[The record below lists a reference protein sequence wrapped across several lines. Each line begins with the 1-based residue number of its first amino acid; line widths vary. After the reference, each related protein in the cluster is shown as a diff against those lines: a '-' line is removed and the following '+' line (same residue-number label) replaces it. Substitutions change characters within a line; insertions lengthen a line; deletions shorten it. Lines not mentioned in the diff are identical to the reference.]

1 MNILVIIPA
10 RKNSKRCIGKNT
22 RLLDGIPL
30 INWTLNLQ
38 ILQQFKTGC
47 VTTNINEILN
57 TCENYRY
64 DGIKRPNNLC
74 QDNSTEFEFIKH
86 TLTWYRKRGQT
97 FDDVAV
103 LYPTTPF
110 KRSETLVKI
119 FKQWSRDRK
128 WVNQLRT
135 VRSIKWEPEKIWY
148 EGAIIDENYIGCP
161 SIHSR
166 VLDFRSSLKQ
176 YKQVPFCYI
185 YKVNKLNYLEHYFYQ
200 PVSKFVIDDPVE
212 AHDINTDFD
221 FKIAE
226 WLVQD
231 KLNE

>member
-1 MNILVIIPA
+1 MSILIIIPA
-10 RKNSKRCIGKNT
+10 RKNSKRCSEKNI

-57 TCENYRY
+57 NCENYRY

-74 QDNSTEFEFIKH
+74 QDKSTEFEFIKH
-86 TLTWYRKRGQT
+86 ALNWYKKRGQT

-119 FKQWSRDRK
+119 FDQWHRDRK
-128 WVNQLRT
+128 WANQLRT
-135 VRSIKWEPEKIWY
+135 VSEIKWEPEKIWY
-148 EGAIIDENYIGCP
+148 EDNDLNLRTRIW
-161 SIHSR
+161 
-166 VLDFRSSLKQ
+166 DFRTNYKQ

-212 AHDINTDFD
+212 SLDINTELDF
-221 FKIAE
+221 FIAE
-226 WLVQD
+226 QIIEKLPR
-231 KLNE
+231 LNED